1 MSGAVEQRNSAA
13 TCYVGGLEARV
24 TEELLWELFTQVGPV
39 ASVFVPRDKVTEQ
52 HHNYGFV
59 EFRQER
65 DAEYACRVLNLVRLF
80 GAPLRVNKSLA
91 DRRVSEIGANLFIG
105 NLDDMVDEKLL
116 HDTFATF
123 GTIVGQPNIQ
133 RDAEAGKS
141 RGFGFVNY
149 DSFEAADLA
158 IQCMHGQFLCNRQ
171 INVQYALKKESR
183 TERHGS
189 QAERLLAAELRA
201 KQQQPPLQSAGQARA
216 GAASAAATA
225 ATVGAGAA
233 AAQVPQVR
241 SPAIGVPPAL
251 PLAAAASAAPPH
263 PAVPPRYPPQPQMA
277 MPPPQPPH
285 GFYGMMGMPAP
296 QPHPGFYGMMMPVQ
310 QMQMMGMYHQMPMM
324 APPMMAPPPMM
335 GGAPYMMPPPM
346 LGPPPPLP
354 KR

>member
-1 MSGAVEQRNSAA
+1 MSGALEQRNSAA

-59 EFRQER
+59 EFRLER

-91 DRRVSEIGANLFIG
+91 DRRVSEVGANLFIG

-123 GTIVGQPNIQ
+123 GTIVGQPSIQ

-201 KQQQPPLQSAGQARA
+201 KQQQQVPHQGAGAARA
-216 GAASAAATA
+216 GAAAAAA
-225 ATVGAGAA
+225 AAAAGAA
-233 AAQVPQVR
+233 AAAAAAAAQAPQAR
-241 SPAIGVPPAL
+241 SPAMGLGVPPPL
-251 PLAAAASAAPPH
+251 PPAAAAGA
-263 PAVPPRYPPQPQMA
+263 PPRYPPQPHMSM

-285 GFYGMMGMPAP
+285 GFYGMMGMPAL
-296 QPHPGFYGMMMPVQ
+296 QPPHGFYGGMMMNPVQ
-310 QMQMMGMYHQMPMM
+310 QMQMMGMYQM
-324 APPMMAPPPMM
+324 PMMAPPPMM
-335 GGAPYMMPPPM
+335 GYMVPPPM